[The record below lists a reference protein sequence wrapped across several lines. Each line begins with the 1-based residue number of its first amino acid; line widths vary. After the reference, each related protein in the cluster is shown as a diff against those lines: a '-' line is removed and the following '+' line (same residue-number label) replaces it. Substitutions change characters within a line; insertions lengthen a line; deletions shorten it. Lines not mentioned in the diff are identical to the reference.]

1 MFRPRLVNI
10 LKKNA
15 QLSMNSK
22 SLTPRNEEMMIY
34 SKNRHLFTQVDDSNL
49 FLKRSLRW
57 AKNSRRYVTLVFVT
71 RIIIISLHTVEKW
84 C

>member
-10 LKKNA
+10 FKKNA
-15 QLSMNSK
+15 LLSMNSK

-49 FLKRSLRW
+49 FLKRTLSW
-57 AKNSRRYVTLVFVT
+57 AKNSQRYVTLVFET
-71 RIIIISLHTVEKW
+71 RITIISLRTVEKW